1 MSPDQ
6 QLIDVLTASGEICSI
21 PLSNIVWATPR
32 KFIFQFTA
40 NQEIKVKGILGGL
53 SGAISITG
61 FKMSHSV
68 GKYTG
73 QFLGSATALLV
84 TGTGITFTG
93 IIVGTTQA
101 VVTRNRIEHYTK
113 INFDE
118 YALQNRGRV
127 FINNQDQFE
136 MLPLQPSLASALFI
150 KVKVRK
156 IIASILSFGLVSS
169 LYHLIGEEVPGTVN
183 TNLKGRKLLT
193 FWLVGKI
200 FPKSV
205 IRNRLGLAT
214 NFSINF
220 EYALLSTLSTIVIL
234 KTLTIIHQKFY
245 AIKQKIIRELENK
258 TFYLVV

>member
-6 QLIDVLTASGEICSI
+6 QLIDVLTASGEVCSI
-21 PLSNIVWATPR
+21 PFSNIVWATPR

-73 QFLGSATALLV
+73 QYLGSATALLV

-93 IIVGTTQA
+93 IIVGSTQA
-101 VVTRNRIEHYTK
+101 VITRNLIEHYTK
-113 INFDE
+113 INFNE

-136 MLPLQPSLASALFI
+136 MLPLQTSVSQSASAFFI

-183 TNLKGRKLLT
+183 TNLKGRKLLI
-193 FWLVGKI
+193 FWLVGKF

-220 EYALLSTLSTIVIL
+220 EYALLSTLSTIIII
-234 KTLTIIHQKFY
+234 KTLTIIHQNFY
-245 AIKQKIIRELENK
+245 AKPE
-258 TFYLVV
+258 